1 MKCPYYKREVSCTLH
16 RRVMKISLC
25 SYFLHAGHA
34 YIEIAPLLQLPT
46 KSSKGS
52 RQVFLKAADTYHMG
66 NVQALPCDLLE
77 ESTFTHAVVE
87 VDLPNSEN
95 LDSFVCSRLTNSTAP
110 LSLHHKRLLS
120 ETCPLMLQD
129 FAYGEWARS
138 LNAKAIQ
145 LIHHDRVWKHSHR
158 GSIPIADTVYS
169 SDDSDACQDNDDIE
183 GTTLVNSATFDPADL
198 RQLQASHARLKT
210 CPLRKNTPLPSISIT
225 GAIVNVAQSKKR
237 NDDDCFFATC
247 MKLNALLDDPSIKG
261 NSQLV
266 AAAVQFQHL
275 LLMEI
280 RQHQP
285 LEQFYTNHTESVSST
300 RSTKLKQQIGK
311 ISQETLKIHRLD
323 DLQAQVVVEAVSE
336 PDINTV
342 VVAPCGYGK
351 SLCFALPALHRR
363 GITLVIEPLR
373 VLVEN
378 QYSTFVKHARPGDF
392 DVLRLLARDIAN
404 GNKIHYQVLDE
415 LLNSDPSNLKSKCT
429 LIFSTPE
436 LVECNIVAISR
447 LHQAGVLTS
456 IVFDEFDVQ
465 TEAYDDYR
473 EVYIELLPKLR
484 ETCPCASFMFLS
496 ATASRHALL
505 SIVPKVAL
513 PKQKMKLFLSHRP
526 LSDSLRFRVERKEN
540 LKQVSMLIKV

>member
-1 MKCPYYKREVSCTLH
+1 
-16 RRVMKISLC
+16 
-25 SYFLHAGHA
+25 
-34 YIEIAPLLQLPT
+34 
-46 KSSKGS
+46 
-52 RQVFLKAADTYHMG
+52 MG
-66 NVQALPCDLLE
+66 NVQALPCALFE

-87 VDLPNSEN
+87 VDPPYSEN
-95 LDSFVCSRLTNSTAP
+95 LDCFVCSRLNNSKAS
-110 LSLHHKRLLS
+110 LSLHQKRLLT
-120 ETCPLMLQD
+120 ETCPLMLQN

-138 LNAKAIQ
+138 LDAKAIQ
-145 LIHHDRVWKHSHR
+145 LIHHDRVWKHSHH
-158 GSIPIADTVYS
+158 GSIPIADTEYS
-169 SDDSDACQDNDDIE
+169 SDDSDSCQDNDNIE
-183 GTTLVNSATFDPADL
+183 GTTLVNSAIFDPADL
-198 RQLQASHARLKT
+198 RQLQLAHARLKT
-210 CPLRKNTPLPSISIT
+210 TPLRKNTPLPSISIT
-225 GAIVNVAQSKKR
+225 GAIVNVAKNKKQK
-237 NDDDCFFATC
+237 DDDCFFATC
-247 MKLNALLDDPSIKG
+247 MKLNALLDDPSIQG

-285 LEQFYTNHTESVSST
+285 LDQFYTNHTESIMPTTSI
-300 RSTKLKQQIGK
+300 KLT
-311 ISQETLKIHRLD
+311 QEIRKVALTMIKIHRLD

-351 SLCFALPALHRR
+351 SLCFALPALYRR

-392 DVLRLLARDIAN
+392 DVHRLLARDNAN

-415 LLNSDPSNLKSKCT
+415 LLNTSPTTLKSKCT

-436 LVECNIVAISR
+436 LIECNIVAISR

-473 EVYIELLPKLR
+473 EVYVELLPRLR
-484 ETCPCASFMFLS
+484 ETCPSASFMFLS
-496 ATASRHALL
+496 ATASRNALL

-513 PKQKMKLFLSHRP
+513 PEQKMKLFLSHRP

-540 LKQVSMLIKV
+540 LKQVSFQIKI